1 MYRILLYI
9 ISVTVLFLC
18 SCKMQIAET
27 GVEEA
32 LSKAGGNRKELFQV
46 IRHYQDSGDSLKL
59 KAALFLIENMADKYY
74 LTGNVID
81 EYYTF
86 IDSVYQIKQPEYDIP
101 TIYGAFR
108 SKAKYLKEKP
118 QVNLDVQTLSADYL
132 IQNIE
137 EAFAVWGR
145 PWNKHLTFD
154 EFCEWVLPYRVGTE
168 IPESWRK
175 LYRERFEPLLQSD
188 TIQTARQAC
197 EIINNELI
205 KLPIH
210 IALDGVLPISLRPS
224 TLADI
229 KFGLCND
236 YANLALFAMRA
247 SGVPVAVEN
256 VPHWGRGNN
265 SHVFNAVYDNDGTWH
280 DFSGAEQNPD
290 EHLVRFRYEIPKV
303 YRKTYSKQD
312 SSLAMQCG
320 NEDIPDFFKNPYMQD
335 VTQDYPFIEAKD
347 IIVPLPDKTDRKFAY
362 LCVFDRTGWVPIA
375 WGKVFGK
382 RQVSFN
388 AIGPNIVYH
397 SALYTDGALQLTGAP
412 FLLDTLERITKY
424 MPQKETIDYVL
435 ERKNPPANNLMY
447 LPATMLGSK
456 FQGADNPD
464 FQNAVTFHTI
474 EKEPDFKYTTVASAS
489 QAVVRY
495 VRYISSDKTWG
506 NMSEVEFYA
515 AGSDMPLKGKV
526 IGGYEKS
533 IYYPR
538 NGAEKLF
545 DGDPLTFFHT
555 NDTLSWGGLELE
567 SPIVISKM
575 RYIIRNDNNGI
586 RKGHEYELLYMDNGS
601 WKSLG
606 KQIAVEDDSL
616 LYKNIP
622 KGALYWLC
630 DYTRGREERIFEIKD
645 NRVIWH

>member
-1 MYRILLYI
+1 
-9 ISVTVLFLC
+9 
-18 SCKMQIAET
+18 MQMANM

-210 IALDGVLPISLRPS
+210 IALDGVLPISLRPK
-224 TLADI
+224 TLLNM
-229 KFGLCND
+229 KFGVCGD
-236 YANLALFAMRA
+236 YAELALYAMRA
-247 SGVPVAVEN
+247 VGIPVAIESVS
-256 VPHWGRGNN
+256 HWGRGNGG
-265 SHVFNAVYDNDGTWH
+265 HVFNVVCDNDRTWH

-290 EHLVRFRYEIPKV
+290 EHLVRFRHEMPKV
-303 YRKTYSKQD
+303 YRETFGKQKG
-312 SSLAMQCG
+312 SLAMIHG
-320 NEDIPDFFKNPYMQD
+320 NEDIPSNFRNPYQQD
-335 VTQDYPFIEAKD
+335 ATGEYPFIEAKD
-347 IIVPLPDKTDRKFAY
+347 VELTLQNPRNKSFAY
-362 LCVFDRTGWVPIA
+362 LCVFNPQGWFPVA
-375 WGKVFGK
+375 WTQVENGHAVFK
-382 RQVSFN
+382 N
-388 AIGPNIVYH
+388 MGPNIVYH
-397 SALYTDGALQLTGAP
+397 
-412 FLLDTLERITKY
+412 
-424 MPQKETIDYVL
+424 
-435 ERKNPPANNLMY
+435 
-447 LPATMLGSK
+447 
-456 FQGADNPD
+456 
-464 FQNAVTFHTI
+464 
-474 EKEPDFKYTTVASAS
+474 
-489 QAVVRY
+489 
-495 VRYISSDKTWG
+495 
-506 NMSEVEFYA
+506 A
-515 AGSDMPLKGKV
+515 AYFDKGK
-526 IGGYEKS
+526 IQ
-533 IYYPR
+533 P
-538 NGAEKLF
+538 
-545 DGDPLTFFHT
+545 T
-555 NDTLSWGGLELE
+555 
-567 SPIVISKM
+567 
-575 RYIIRNDNNGI
+575 
-586 RKGHEYELLYMDNGS
+586 
-601 WKSLG
+601 
-606 KQIAVEDDSL
+606 
-616 LYKNIP
+616 
-622 KGALYWLC
+622 
-630 DYTRGREERIFEIKD
+630 
-645 NRVIWH
+645 

>member
-1 MYRILLYI
+1 
-9 ISVTVLFLC
+9 
-18 SCKMQIAET
+18 MQMANM

-210 IALDGVLPISLRPS
+210 IALDGVLPISLRPK
-224 TLADI
+224 TLLNM
-229 KFGLCND
+229 KFGVCGD
-236 YANLALFAMRA
+236 YAELALYAMRA
-247 SGVPVAVEN
+247 VGEEVME
-256 VPHWGRGNN
+256 
-265 SHVFNAVYDNDGTWH
+265 GTCSMLSVIMIEH
-280 DFSGAEQNPD
+280 GMIFREQNKIRMSIWYVSAMKCQK
-290 EHLVRFRYEIPKV
+290 L
-303 YRKTYSKQD
+303 YRETFGKQKG
-312 SSLAMQCG
+312 SLAMIHG
-320 NEDIPDFFKNPYMQD
+320 NEDIPSNFRNPYQQD
-335 VTQDYPFIEAKD
+335 ATGEYPFIEAKD
-347 IIVPLPDKTDRKFAY
+347 VELTLQNPRNKSFAY
-362 LCVFDRTGWVPIA
+362 LCVFNPQGWFPVA
-375 WGKVFGK
+375 WTQVENGHAVFK
-382 RQVSFN
+382 N
-388 AIGPNIVYH
+388 MGPNIVYH
-397 SALYTDGALQLTGAP
+397 AAYFDKGKIQPTGHP
-412 FLLDTLERITKY
+412 FLLDTLGCITFLT
-424 MPQKETIDYVL
+424 PQTEKATLTL
-435 ERKNPPANNLMY
+435 ERKNPKASNLAY
-447 LPATMLGSK
+447 LPPLMIGCR
-456 FQGADNPD
+456 FQGADNAD
-464 FQNAVTFHTI
+464 FKDAVTFHTI
-474 EKEPDFKYTTVASAS
+474 TEELDFKYITVLVTDSRP
-489 QAVVRY
+489 VKY
-495 VRYISSDKTWG
+495 VRYQSSDQTWG

-515 AGSDMPLKGKV
+515 KGSDTPLKGKV
-526 IGGYEKS
+526 IGKYIPS
-533 IYYPR
+533 MYYPR
-538 NGAEKLF
+538 NGAANLF
-545 DGDPLTFFHT
+545 DGDPLTFFHS
-555 NDTLSWGGLELE
+555 NDSLSWGGLELE
-567 SPIVISKM
+567 QPTVISRI
-575 RYIIRNDNNGI
+575 RYIIRNDDNGI
-586 RKGHEYELLYMDNGS
+586 RKGHKYELFYMNNGQ
-601 WKSLG
+601 WTSLG
-606 KQIAVEDDSL
+606 KQIATKDDEII
-616 LYKNIP
+616 YNDVP
-622 KGALYWLC
+622 KGALYWLR
-630 DYTRGREERIFEIKD
+630 DHTKGQEERIFEVK
-645 NRVIWH
+645 NKVVIWH